1 MKTYITTDLMRE
13 LLADYQ
19 SGMTVAQVAKKH
31 SMSQSGAYYI
41 LRKMNGYVGR
51 KRHAV
56 QMHNQYADRNRQIV
70 EDYRNGVTAI
80 ELAEK
85 NNISRARIYM
95 ILSQVDGYRTQK
107 ELGYPNKKH
116 KKGA

>member
-56 QMHNQYADRNRQIV
+56 QMHNQYADRNRQII

-80 ELAEK
+80 
-85 NNISRARIYM
+85 
-95 ILSQVDGYRTQK
+95 
-107 ELGYPNKKH
+107 
-116 KKGA
+116 

>member
-1 MKTYITTDLMRE
+1 MKTDITTDLMRK
-13 LLADYQ
+13 LMADYQ
-19 SGMTVAQVAKKH
+19 DGMTVTQIAEKH
-31 SMSQSGAYYI
+31 NMSQSGAYYI

-56 QMHNQYADRNRQIV
+56 QMHNQYADRNRQII

-107 ELGYPNKKH
+107 ELGYPNKRH
-116 KKGA
+116 KKEA

>member
-1 MKTYITTDLMRE
+1 MRE

-31 SMSQSGAYYI
+31 SMSQSCTYHI
-41 LRKMNGYVGR
+41 LRKMDGYTGR
-51 KRHAV
+51 KRYAT
-56 QMHNQYADRNRQIV
+56 QIHNRYAGRNQQII

-95 ILSQVDGYRTQK
+95 ILSRVDGYRTQK
-107 ELGYPNKKH
+107 ELGYPNKRH